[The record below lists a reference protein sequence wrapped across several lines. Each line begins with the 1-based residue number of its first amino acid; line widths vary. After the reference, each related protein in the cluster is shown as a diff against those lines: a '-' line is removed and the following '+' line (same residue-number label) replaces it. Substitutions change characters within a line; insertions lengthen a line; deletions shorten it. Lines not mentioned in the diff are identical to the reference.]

1 MMTTY
6 QKQTKSKTI
15 NKTTKNMSYQ
25 RTTTNMQSETH
36 EKSIDVT
43 WLPYM
48 DGIMLEPPET
58 MTGFAD
64 KLYRPRARRLPVFEE
79 ICLEEKRSIR

>member
-1 MMTTY
+1 MTTY

-25 RTTTNMQSETH
+25 RTTTNMQIETH

-58 MTGFAD
+58 
-64 KLYRPRARRLPVFEE
+64 
-79 ICLEEKRSIR
+79 IRQ